1 MDLLMGRGGRGGGA
15 NVKKKTKT
23 VLHQLKVTLEDVCK
37 GNKKFLQIS
46 RYRVCITCKGSGSKN
61 PGADTKCSGCAG
73 KGMKTV
79 KRQIP
84 MGIIQQTIQ
93 CPDCSGKII
102 NLF

>member
-1 MDLLMGRGGRGGGA
+1 MDLLMGRGGRGGCA